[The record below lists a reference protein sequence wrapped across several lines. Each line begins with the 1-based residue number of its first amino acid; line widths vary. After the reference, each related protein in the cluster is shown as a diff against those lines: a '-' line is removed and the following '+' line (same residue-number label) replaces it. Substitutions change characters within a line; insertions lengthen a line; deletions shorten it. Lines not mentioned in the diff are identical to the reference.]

1 MEYVDICFEGFKMMI
16 NYKKK
21 IFEWFLELIFVG
33 VMYFIIRSLVW
44 LINEGDWWFDC

>member
-1 MEYVDICFEGFKMMI
+1 MWIFVLKDLKWWLII
-16 NYKKK
+16 RKK
-21 IFEWFLELIFVG
+21 IFEWFLELILVG